1 MKKSAF
7 ALCLLVA
14 GTAISASPIV
24 STPAHALVSADFSSL
39 VEQVAPSVVRIS
51 ITKQVDDET
60 LAQAQAVE
68 ALKGYLGGRVQL
80 PEIPVIE
87 QGYGT
92 GFFIS
97 SDGYLL
103 TNHHVIAD
111 ANRITVTL
119 NDRTELDAV
128 LVGSDESSDIAV
140 LKVEGDHYPALPV
153 AKGDKL
159 KVGEPV
165 LAIGSPF
172 GFDYSASAGIVSAKS
187 RNVSREAAVP
197 FIQSDVALN
206 PGNSGGPLFNRQ
218 GEVVGVNSLIFSGT
232 GGYMGLSFSIPIDA
246 AMDIYQQI
254 RENGKV
260 MRVYLGVSVQDI
272 DRNLAEAY
280 GLNKPQGALLTRVT
294 PEFPADQAGLKT
306 GDVVLSFN
314 QIPIVHAHDLL
325 NQINRARP
333 NEAFELTYQRQG
345 KLYTAKGNFGETQ
358 QDTAIQSHAKTEGV
372 RLGVRLRALNA
383 NESHALQEEGISGG
397 VLITSVDLV
406 GRAAKAGIST
416 GDVIIGL
423 NQQST
428 RSVEEFASAVAKLPK
443 TGVVTVQLIRQGTPA
458 IIGMR
463 IDE

>member
-1 MKKSAF
+1 MKKSALM
-7 ALCLLVA
+7 LCLTMA
-14 GTAISASPIV
+14 GAAATALPV
-24 STPAHALVSADFSSL
+24 MTTPAHALVSTDFSSL

-51 ITKQVDDET
+51 ITKQVDDDT

-68 ALKGYLGGRVQL
+68 MLRGYLGDQAQL
-80 PEIPVIE
+80 PDIPVVE

-103 TNHHVIAD
+103 TNHHVIAGAD
-111 ANRITVTL
+111 RITVTL
-119 NDRTELDAV
+119 NDRTELDAT

-140 LKVEGDHYPALPV
+140 LKVAGNHYPALPV
-153 AKGDKL
+153 AKGDTL

-254 RENGKV
+254 RQNGKV
-260 MRVYLGVSVQDI
+260 MRVYLGISVQDV

-280 GLNKPQGALLTRVT
+280 GLNKPQGALLTRVV
-294 PEFPADQAGLKT
+294 PNFPADQVGLKT
-306 GDVVLSFN
+306 GDVVLTFN
-314 QIPIVHAHDLL
+314 RTPIVHAHDLL

-345 KLYTAKGNFGETQ
+345 KVYTTEGNFGEAQ
-358 QDTAIQSHAKTEGV
+358 EDTAIQSHTKAEGV
-372 RLGVRLRALNA
+372 RLGLRLRALNA
-383 NESHALQEEGISGG
+383 NERRTLQRQGVSGG

-423 NQQST
+423 NQQSIG
-428 RSVEEFASAVAKLPK
+428 SVEEFASAVASLPK

>member
-1 MKKSAF
+1 MKKSALM
-7 ALCLLVA
+7 LCLMMAGAAITTLPVA
-14 GTAISASPIV
+14 
-24 STPAHALVSADFSSL
+24 TPAHALASADFSSL

-60 LAQAQAVE
+60 LAQARAVQM
-68 ALKGYLGGRVQL
+68 LKGYLGEQAQL
-80 PEIPVIE
+80 PDIPVIE

-103 TNHHVIAD
+103 TNHHVIAGAD
-111 ANRITVTL
+111 RITVTL
-119 NDRTELDAV
+119 NDRTELDAT
-128 LVGSDESSDIAV
+128 LIGSDESSDIAV
-140 LKVEGDHYPALPV
+140 LKVAGNHYPALPV
-153 AKGDKL
+153 AKADTL

-232 GGYMGLSFSIPIDA
+232 GGYMGLSFSIPIDV

-254 RENGKV
+254 RQNGKV
-260 MRVYLGVSVQDI
+260 TRVYLGISVQDV

-280 GLNKPQGALLTRVT
+280 GLTKPQGALLTRVV
-294 PEFPADQAGLKT
+294 PNFPADQVGLKT

-314 QIPIVHAHDLL
+314 QMPIVHAHDLL

-333 NEAFELTYQRQG
+333 NDAFELTYQRQG
-345 KLYTAKGNFGETQ
+345 KVYTAKGNFGEAQ
-358 QDTAIQSHAKTEGV
+358 EDTAIQSRNKAEGV
-372 RLGVRLRALNA
+372 RLGLRLRALNA
-383 NESHALQEEGISGG
+383 NERRTLQSQGVSGG
-397 VLITSVDLV
+397 VLVTSVDLV

-423 NQQST
+423 NQQSIS
-428 RSVEEFASAVAKLPK
+428 SVEDFASAVTNLPK
-443 TGVVTVQLIRQGTPA
+443 TGVITVQLIRQGTPA